1 MGSLGGER
9 EGWFA
14 LPCAHLLISHELDG
28 GLWNDLDDVDAV
40 PSPERPDP
48 ALPDHVGEAP
58 RDAHAVAF
66 GGVHLGGR
74 GSIILTFLSFVV
86 GFCTTQIYI
95 HSVIVW
101 LTTGPELLRNIYFL
115 FSSNHELKDMF
126 NQLLESVFLL
136 KRTSPA

>member
-74 GSIILTFLSFVV
+74 GSIMLTFLSFVV

-101 LTTGPELLRNIYFL
+101 LTTGPELLRNIFFYFQATMNSKICL
-115 FSSNHELKDMF
+115 INYLSQYFF
-126 NQLLESVFLL
+126 
-136 KRTSPA
+136 